1 MKPQPTLILIL
12 SLALVLGLSAWTI
25 NREEGQPAET
35 PGKITVSGEA
45 EVRVPPNEV
54 ILTVGVETWHKNL
67 QTAENQNDQRV
78 RQALV
83 VVEAYG
89 IEPRHVQTDHIS
101 IEPRYE
107 DHYMRKDLMGYF
119 VRKNLVITLKDIP
132 KFDDLLASLVEADV
146 NYIHGIQFRTTE
158 LRRYRDQARALAI
171 QAAREKAAAL
181 AGELEQGIG
190 RPIQITEDQVGWWSG
205 YSWWGPHWGGGMSQN
220 VIQEVG
226 SGAAATGETIAP
238 GQITVNARVTVS
250 FELE

>member
-1 MKPQPTLILIL
+1 MKLQPTLILIL
-12 SLALVLGLSAWTI
+12 SLALVLGLSAWTA
-25 NREEGQPAET
+25 NQAGQPAET
-35 PGKITVSGEA
+35 PGTITVSGEA
-45 EVRVPPNEV
+45 EVRVPPDEV
-54 ILTVGVETWHKNL
+54 ILTLGVETWHKNL
-67 QTAENQNDQRV
+67 QTAKNQNDQRV
-78 RQALV
+78 RQVLA

-107 DHYMRKDLMGYF
+107 DHYLRMDLVGYF
-119 VRKNLVITLKDIP
+119 VRKNLVITLRDIP

-171 QAAREKAAAL
+171 QAAREKATAL
-181 AGELEQGIG
+181 AGELEQGLG
-190 RPIQITEDQVGWWSG
+190 RPIQISEDQIGWWSG
-205 YSWWGPHWGGGMSQN
+205 YGWWGSRWGGGMSQN
-220 VIQEVG
+220 VIQEAGPVTT
-226 SGAAATGETIAP
+226 ATGETIAP